1 MGPQTQNQN
10 QNQPMPHNS
19 IYLPTFF
26 EGHDPELGR
35 ALMAEHPLSTLVS
48 VDDMGAPLVSHLP
61 LKCEAHLLGS
71 SDKTKDKAQEEWV
84 LWGHFARIN
93 AQVKALQTN
102 PKALA
107 IFMGPQAYMSPS
119 VYPDLARVPTWNYV
133 TLHAQG
139 EVEFL
144 DEPQTKDQLLKQLIA
159 DHELSYVAQWK
170 ALSEEYQSKMLGA
183 IIGFKMRVTHCQ
195 FKIKIN
201 QHRPEAH
208 EKMLDQ
214 YAHGSESMQGLAR
227 WMERLGLPKVK
238 PQ

>member
-1 MGPQTQNQN
+1 MV
-10 QNQPMPHNS
+10 HNS

-35 ALMAEHPLSTLVS
+35 ALMAEHPLSTFIS
-48 VDDMGAPLVSHLP
+48 VDQSGAPLVSHLP
-61 LKCEAHLLGS
+61 LKCESRKLEAS
-71 SDKTKDKAQEEWV
+71 SNSTGDTQEEWV
-84 LWGHFARIN
+84 LWGHFARVN
-93 AQVKALQTN
+93 AQVKALQDN
-102 PKALA
+102 PNALA

-139 EVEFL
+139 AVEFL

-159 DHELSYVAQWK
+159 DHEMTYVSQWK
-170 ALSEEYQSKMLGA
+170 SLSEEYQSKMLGA

-208 EKMLDQ
+208 EKMHEQ
-214 YAHGSESMQGLAR
+214 YVKGNESMQGLAR
-227 WMERLGLPKVK
+227 WMERLGLPKATPK
-238 PQ
+238 ATPK

>member
-1 MGPQTQNQN
+1 MT
-10 QNQPMPHNS
+10 HDS

-26 EGHDPELGR
+26 EGHDPALGR

-48 VDDMGAPLVSHLP
+48 VDETGAPQVSHLP
-61 LKCEAHLLGS
+61 LKCESRALELSHETGTLPEL
-71 SDKTKDKAQEEWV
+71 QEEWV

-93 AQVKALQTN
+93 PQVKALQVN

-119 VYPDLARVPTWNYV
+119 VYPDVVRVPTWNYV

-170 ALSEEYQSKMLGA
+170 GLSEAYQSTMLAA
-183 IIGFKMRVTHCQ
+183 IIGFKMKVTHCQ
-195 FKIKIN
+195 FKIKLN

-208 EKMLDQ
+208 DKMLSQ
-214 YAHGSESMQGLAR
+214 YAQGDESMQGLAQ
-227 WMERLGLPKVK
+227 WMKRLGLPRAK
-238 PQ
+238 PKA

>member
-1 MGPQTQNQN
+1 MA
-10 QNQPMPHNS
+10 HNS

-35 ALMAEHPLSTLVS
+35 ALMAEHPLSTFVS
-48 VDDMGAPLVSHLP
+48 VDESGAAQVSHLP
-61 LKCEAHLLGS
+61 LKCERIGLGTT
-71 SDKTKDKAQEEWV
+71 DTPQEEWV
-84 LWGHFARIN
+84 LWGHFARVN
-93 AQVKALQTN
+93 PQVKALQAN

-139 EVEFL
+139 EVAFL

-159 DHELSYVAQWK
+159 DHEPVYAEQWRG
-170 ALSEEYQSKMLGA
+170 LGEEYQSKMLGA
-183 IIGFKMRVTHCQ
+183 IVGFKMKVTHCQ

-208 EKMLDQ
+208 EQMLAQ
-214 YAHGSESMQGLAR
+214 YAQGGESMQGLAR
-227 WMERLGLPKVK
+227 WMQRLGLPKVK
-238 PQ
+238 SNE